1 MSSVCLFLFY
11 QESDS
16 NGSISDDIAEM
27 LQDLTL
33 ASHDTSYLPSSE
45 TASTASSVGRTDE
58 TDDQISKLNEFLV
71 SCKLKPLGTKS
82 WLEWSS
88 ASESTQRRYLDY
100 AGDAVA
106 ALLKV
111 LSGVNASHLWKA
123 LQASKVVNEKLDIDS
138 RSLPSE
144 RAYLEAL
151 AESYKIASSWDTRRQ
166 ILSTIAGVAS
176 YKAAC
181 KFIPGLTSYR
191 YTVANLHRL
200 QSGCGAPV
208 PVEHSTRL
216 RIERDQLD
224 HFLGFI
230 TSPHLVQDLPFGE
243 RTLVLSTG
251 DTVTVPNVIRTMIP
265 QQIAQQYTMFCQETN
280 FKPFSERTMLRILS
294 ACTAS
299 IRTSLQGLDYFASDG
314 SKAFEDLT
322 QMAKSV
328 SALGPG
334 QDWEKSIQESLKA
347 GKMYLKGDYKVI
359 HLSQLLCAAYC
370 MCIRSVLPQVFL
382 IMFVCYM
389 PVYARPQTNFFNIGC
404 ILVPRGRDPC
414 VQRHGSRPLAGTEAG
429 SPRSTDFWLLCA
441 ASEI

>member
-123 LQASKVVNEKLDIDS
+123 LQTSKVVNEKLNIDS

-166 ILSTIAGVAS
+166 ILSIIAGVAS

-181 KFIPGLTSYR
+181 EFIPGLTSYR

-265 QQIAQQYTMFCQETN
+265 QRIAQQYTMFCQETN

-299 IRTSLQGLDYFASDG
+299 VRTSLQGLDYFASDG

-322 QMAKSV
+322 QMTKSV

-334 QDWEKSIQESLKA
+334 QEWEKSIQESLKA

-370 MCIRSVLPQVFL
+370 MCIRRCTSASFSYN
-382 IMFVCYM
+382 VCM
-389 PVYARPQTNFFNIGC
+389 
-404 ILVPRGRDPC
+404 
-414 VQRHGSRPLAGTEAG
+414 
-429 SPRSTDFWLLCA
+429 LCA
-441 ASEI
+441 RLRACANKCF